1 MSNKKENILI
11 TGITGFLGRNLI
23 KVISGQYSDKYNIIG
38 CSLNPG
44 KVLSLQSKVRQH
56 KNIKVECIDIVNDTF
71 ELEKLFVDNDID
83 YVIHSAA
90 IKYMNFDD
98 PVKLINT
105 NVNGTLNV
113 LKLANKYKVKNLI
126 AISSD
131 KANLPANT
139 YGMTKALMESVVSHY
154 GYSIYQGVN
163 FLWSDGS
170 VLDIWYDQIRKKNT
184 DLTITNFDQERH
196 YCHVTTVCI
205 DLLTNLDQK
214 NKILV
219 PSKIFPIKLLDLY
232 NNFIRL
238 FADKNVK
245 TIECGNRQDEKLHED
260 LLENIAYNIESDVDI
275 FEKLKFSFDNEDIN
289 L

>member
-1 MSNKKENILI
+1 ML
-11 TGITGFLGRNLI
+11 T
-23 KVISGQYSDKYNIIG
+23 
-38 CSLNPG
+38 
-44 KVLSLQSKVRQH
+44 
-56 KNIKVECIDIVNDTF
+56 
-71 ELEKLFVDNDID
+71 
-83 YVIHSAA
+83 
-90 IKYMNFDD
+90 
-98 PVKLINT
+98 
-105 NVNGTLNV
+105 
-113 LKLANKYKVKNLI
+113 
-126 AISSD
+126 
-131 KANLPANT
+131 
-139 YGMTKALMESVVSHY
+139 
-154 GYSIYQGVN
+154 
-163 FLWSDGS
+163 
-170 VLDIWYDQIRKKNT
+170 LDIWYDQIRKKNT

-260 LLENIAYNIESDVDI
+260 LLENIAYNIESEVDI